1 MKLLQCGLLMR
12 NASLVSIRLAG
23 LPCAM
28 WIMSSDNESCE
39 KSQHDLSG
47 SPSPPPP
54 RCVGLCREAGL
65 LRAVPCHCFT
75 FPDLGRGHGE
85 LAAILV
91 SSLELVADT
100 GPAPGPAGR
109 SADAECRAE
118 GCSALPASP
127 PTARDGSAPEP
138 SDEGTRQLSGRCLN
152 IVVAAP
158 SPASCRGRHPW
169 GHSGHLESPG

>member
-39 KSQHDLSG
+39 KSQHDLLG

-85 LAAILV
+85 LDTILI

-100 GPAPGPAGR
+100 GPAPGSRRPQRRHRMLRSGLQCPACFPTDFQR
-109 SADAECRAE
+109 RERARAE
-118 GCSALPASP
+118 
-127 PTARDGSAPEP
+127 
-138 SDEGTRQLSGRCLN
+138 Q
-152 IVVAAP
+152 
-158 SPASCRGRHPW
+158 
-169 GHSGHLESPG
+169 